1 MKRKLLTQVLRGQT
15 TYAALLGVSLSFG
28 VASPAH
34 AIGCGVTDTLSD
46 LIAGASISCGG
57 MTFSNFGQYFAPA
70 TGGASAVTADS
81 IFVSATRSFPG
92 GMVGVTLNYQ
102 SSSLSIA
109 SGQTQDVNFGYS
121 ANSFPFNVTGQLF
134 VAGFTGFGLDLN
146 SFRVTPF
153 TASAALESIF
163 SFPSNTF
170 PTFGFIANDRAP
182 STSFGGFPVQQ
193 STDVVTG
200 ISLSSTSIGLAS
212 LSNFDQSF
220 SLVLV
225 PGPIAGA
232 GLPGLILA
240 SGGLLGWWRRRKKI
254 A

>member
-57 MTFSNFGQYFAPA
+57 VIFSNFGQFFASA

-81 IFVSATRSFPG
+81 IFVSATGFIGSQG
-92 GMVGVTLNYQ
+92 ASGTLNYQ

-121 ANSFPFNVTGQLF
+121 VNLNTSLRVTTPI
-134 VAGFTGFGLDLN
+134 TGFGLDLN

-153 TASAALESIF
+153 TASADLESIF
-163 SFPSNTF
+163 SFPSHTF

-182 STSFGGFPVQQ
+182 NTSFGGFPPQD
-193 STDVVTG
+193 STDVVT
-200 ISLSSTSIGLAS
+200 SI
-212 LSNFDQSF
+212 
-220 SLVLV
+220 
-225 PGPIAGA
+225 
-232 GLPGLILA
+232 
-240 SGGLLGWWRRRKKI
+240 
-254 A
+254 